1 MPHMRGVFFRML
13 GLIGSLIW
21 RMEQGIPAWI
31 LNFLT
36 AMSKYLGGLVGQEM
50 HISQNTLKFRSL
62 IYWENCFKKDGK
74 LQINFYAE
82 NDFQKNTFMGHL
94 LVFLCPICEAKISRN
109 HECMAFF
116 LKTWDWYSASLVF
129 LSYAWEWTLRKVNSV
144 VSFYF
149 SFWIIQSYT
158 KVEAL

>member
-1 MPHMRGVFFRML
+1 MPHMGGVFFRML

-62 IYWENCFKKDGK
+62 IY
-74 LQINFYAE
+74 
-82 NDFQKNTFMGHL
+82 
-94 LVFLCPICEAKISRN
+94 
-109 HECMAFF
+109 
-116 LKTWDWYSASLVF
+116 
-129 LSYAWEWTLRKVNSV
+129 
-144 VSFYF
+144 
-149 SFWIIQSYT
+149 
-158 KVEAL
+158 